1 MTQVS
6 INIIDKDYIDS
17 LIVSLVRQGYSVFY
31 CSDNNVVGYT
41 TDESELTAIKYEKIV
56 LNDA

>member
-17 LIVSLVRQGYSVFY
+17 LIVALVRQGYSVFY
-31 CSDNNVVGYT
+31 NADDNIVGYT
-41 TDESELTAIKYEKIV
+41 TDESELTAIRYEKIV

>member
-17 LIVSLVRQGYSVFY
+17 LIVALVRQGYDVFY
-31 CSDNNVVGYT
+31 NSDDNVVGFNT
-41 TDESELTAIKYEKIV
+41 LDSELTAIKYEKIV

>member
-6 INIIDKDYIDS
+6 INIIDKEYIDS
-17 LIVSLVRQGYSVFY
+17 LIVALVHQGYDVFY
-31 CSDNNVVGYT
+31 NSDDNVVGFNT
-41 TDESELTAIKYEKIV
+41 LDSELTAIKYEKIV